1 MATIGIIGAGPGG
14 LRLSAH
20 LGLGGHRVRL
30 NDIDDKPLALVR
42 GRGGLDVEHLD
53 GTPWGFAAVERAT
66 LDLGETVRGADIVI
80 VVSGGNTQPRVARDL
95 APLLENGQLVLLIQG
110 NTGGSLVVR
119 RELDAAG
126 CKAKIVLS
134 EMDCYPHAM
143 RRPEPT
149 RFRRTT
155 DKRWLQVAAFPASD
169 TNAAIDRL
177 KPLFPQ
183 IVAAP
188 DILHTGLTNMNA
200 VLHCA
205 NCISNA
211 ARIES
216 GGGYKFYGEGVTPA
230 VANLYEAV
238 DQDRLAVARAL
249 GVGVLSLQDW
259 FERVYGV
266 REATLVDT
274 IRRLSYDDDGAYVA
288 NRAAGT
294 LDHKYVTEDV
304 PTGLMPIAAL
314 GRAARVATPAID
326 AVVAIAQFQLGRSFE
341 REARTLDR
349 MGVAGLDAQGIVRT
363 ARDGFTAGRAS

>member
-20 LGLGGHRVRL
+20 LGLSGHTLRL
-30 NDIDDKPLALVR
+30 NDINDTPLALVR

-53 GTPWGFAAVERAT
+53 GTPWGFAAVEKAT
-66 LDLGETVRGADIVI
+66 SNLAETVKGAEIVI
-80 VVSGGNTQPRVARDL
+80 VVSGGNTHTKVAQDL
-95 APLLENGQLVLLIQG
+95 APLLEDGQLVLLIQG
-110 NTGGSLVVR
+110 NTGGTLLVR
-119 RELDAAG
+119 RELDRAG
-126 CKAKIVLS
+126 CKAKIVLC

-169 TNAAIDRL
+169 TQQAIDRL

-188 DILHTGLTNMNA
+188 DVLHTGLTNMNA

-211 ARIES
+211 ARIET

-249 GVGVLSLQDW
+249 GAAVLSLQDW

-266 REATLVDT
+266 REATLVET
-274 IRRLSYDDDGAYVA
+274 IRRLSYDDDGAYVD
-288 NRAAGT
+288 NRAAKT

-304 PTGLMPIAAL
+304 PTGLMPIASL
-314 GRAARVATPAID
+314 GRAAGVKTPAID

-341 REARTLDR
+341 REERTLER
-349 MGVAGLDAQGIVRT
+349 LGLAGLDGTGIVKI
-363 ARDGFTAGRAS
+363 AREGFR

>member
-1 MATIGIIGAGPGG
+1 
-14 LRLSAH
+14 
-20 LGLGGHRVRL
+20 
-30 NDIDDKPLALVR
+30 
-42 GRGGLDVEHLD
+42 
-53 GTPWGFAAVERAT
+53 
-66 LDLGETVRGADIVI
+66 
-80 VVSGGNTQPRVARDL
+80 
-95 APLLENGQLVLLIQG
+95 
-110 NTGGSLVVR
+110 
-119 RELDAAG
+119 
-126 CKAKIVLS
+126 
-134 EMDCYPHAM
+134 MDCYPHAM

-155 DKRWLQVAAFPASD
+155 DKRWLQVAAFPGSD
-169 TNAAIDRL
+169 TAEAIERL

-211 ARIES
+211 ARIEA

-230 VANLYEAV
+230 IARLYEAV

-249 GVGVLSLQDW
+249 GVQILSLADW

-266 REATLVDT
+266 REATLVET
-274 IRRLSYDDDGAYVA
+274 IKRLSYDDDGAYVA

-314 GRAARVATPAID
+314 GDAAGVNTPAID
-326 AVVAIAQFQLGRSFE
+326 AVIAIAQFQLGRSFE

-349 MGVAGLDAQGIVRT
+349 MGVAGLDAAGIVKT
-363 ARDGFTAGRAS
+363 AREGFR

>member
-1 MATIGIIGAGPGG
+1 MATVGIVGAGPGG

-20 LGLGGHRVRL
+20 LGLAGHRVRL
-30 NDIDDKPLALVR
+30 NDINDAPLALVR
-42 GRGGLDVEHLD
+42 NRGGLDVEHLD
-53 GTPWGFAAVERAT
+53 GTPWGFAPVERAT
-66 LDLGETVRGADIVI
+66 LDLAQTVEGADIVI
-80 VVSGGNTQPRVARDL
+80 VVSGGNTHTRVARDL
-95 APLLENGQLVLLIQG
+95 APLLANGQLVLLIQG
-110 NTGGSLVVR
+110 NTGGSLIVR

-126 CKAKIVLS
+126 CTAKIVVC

-155 DKRWLQVAAFPASD
+155 DKRWLQIAAFPASD
-169 TNAAIDRL
+169 TAEALDRL

-183 IVAAP
+183 VVAAP
-188 DILHTGLTNMNA
+188 DVLHTGLTNMNA

-211 ARIES
+211 ARIEA

-230 VANLYEAV
+230 VARLYEAV
-238 DQDRLAVARAL
+238 DQDRLAVGRGL

-266 REATLVDT
+266 REPTLVET

-314 GRAARVATPAID
+314 GDAIGVNTPAID
-326 AVVAIAQFQLGRSFE
+326 AVIAIAQFQLGRSFE
-341 REARTLDR
+341 GEARTLER
-349 MGVAGLDAQGIVRT
+349 MGLGGLDGAAIVKTVRE
-363 ARDGFTAGRAS
+363 GFR